1 MRRRNAGGCED
12 CIVFYFRSYDYAGR
26 CKIYG
31 ITDLLQF
38 IVKSTKWNCT
48 TLFTSI
54 LHFRTAVCTVL
65 HICGQMTNLSN
76 YHQCRF
82 IHPQDW
88 SRTSLSTDAYSG
100 SWRMQAAGRGLTA
113 GIRLLHRFILK
124 DQLLLWD
131 CIVYYFRPHASRRR
145 RIDSGKCDD
154 GIVVLPLRS
163 RDDVDVLPLHL
174 GQSSNHLL
182 SPPRGKICPFL

>member
-1 MRRRNAGGCED
+1 MRRRHAGGCED

-48 TLFTSI
+48 ALFTSI

-82 IHPQDW
+82 ILPQDW
-88 SRTSLSTDAYSG
+88 SRTSSSTDAYSG
-100 SWRMQAAGRGLTA
+100 SWRSNSGSESIVFNYTDIQAAVGVTAVVMTASCSILGHMEAAGRGL
-113 GIRLLHRFILK
+113 
-124 DQLLLWD
+124 W
-131 CIVYYFRPHASRRR
+131 
-145 RIDSGKCDD
+145 
-154 GIVVLPLRS
+154 
-163 RDDVDVLPLHL
+163 LHL
-174 GQSSNHLL
+174 VL
-182 SPPRGKICPFL
+182 F